1 MASVTHPSFTL
12 VFSNLQKNTSSSPSG
27 YLYTAPS
34 RDLKKIHRCLSISC
48 KKDDKNLSS
57 STTTTTTI
65 TANNKTDQVR
75 IMFTAGGTGGHIYP
89 AVAIADDLKV
99 INPNIQI
106 LFVGNHKG
114 MESIAVP
121 STGYD
126 FVSIPCFPIA
136 RPILFSPTNLLFPY
150 RLITSMVKSW
160 KVLKTFDPQIIV
172 GTGGYV
178 SAPICLTAALFR
190 RGLNKL
196 VIQEQNSVPGLANW
210 LLSFFADFIF
220 VAFPSSVKYFPNKSR
235 CIISGNPIRLSLRKY
250 MSKAVARMHFFP
262 RAAKTWDLESRIV
275 LILGGSL
282 GANAINIAVLNMY
295 SRMLSEHKNRF
306 IIWQTGV
313 DSFNEMESLV
323 KNHPRLVLTPFMH
336 KMDLAYAA
344 ADLVISRA
352 GAVTCSEIMATGKPS
367 ILIPSPYVAEGHQM
381 KNAFIMEDIAGSKV
395 ITEDELDST
404 TLGIAIEEILGD
416 EKQMA
421 DMCEKALKSGCPEAS
436 AEIAQHILS
445 LIN

>member
-1 MASVTHPSFTL
+1 MASSTHPAFTL
-12 VFSNLQKNTSSSPSG
+12 FFFSNLEKNTSSSTSSFG
-27 YLYTAPS
+27 VVYTAPS
-34 RDLKKIHRCLSISC
+34 RKIHRCLSLSC
-48 KKDDKNLSS
+48 KNDDKNLS
-57 STTTTTTI
+57 
-65 TANNKTDQVR
+65 TAATNNKTDQIR
-75 IMFTAGGTGGHIYP
+75 IMFAAGGTGGHIYP

-106 LFVGNHKG
+106 LFVGNEKG

-126 FVSIPCFPIA
+126 FVSVPCFPLS

-150 RLITSMVKSW
+150 RLFKSMLKSW
-160 KVLKTFDPQIIV
+160 KVLKRFDPQIIV

-210 LLSFFADFIF
+210 LLSFFADLVF
-220 VAFPSSVKYFPNKSR
+220 VAFPSSVKYFANKSK
-235 CIISGNPIRLSLRKY
+235 CVVSGNPIRLCLRQY
-250 MSKAVARMHFFP
+250 TSKAVARMHFFP
-262 RAAKTWDLESRIV
+262 RAAKALNLDSRIV
-275 LILGGSL
+275 LVLGGSL

-295 SRMLSEHKNRF
+295 SRMLSEHKNRY

-313 DSFNEMESLV
+313 DSYNEMESLV

-344 ADLVISRA
+344 VDLVISRA

-367 ILIPSPYVAEGHQM
+367 ILIPSPTVAEGHQL

-404 TLGIAIEEILGD
+404 TLGNAIEEILGD
-416 EKQMA
+416 ERRMTE
-421 DMCEKALKSGCPEAS
+421 MCEKAVKSGCPEAS
-436 AEIAQHILS
+436 AEIAQYILS